1 MLSKCFENAV
11 HGDQEMMQCKYFFLT
26 PNGNMFTG
34 KFVKSGR
41 FLAVLRDDIVFN
53 VMLVEVRKMSEDLT
67 EAVW

>member
-1 MLSKCFENAV
+1 
-11 HGDQEMMQCKYFFLT
+11 
-26 PNGNMFTG
+26 MFTG